1 MRNKDIRE
9 AAKAAGV
16 FLWQIAERLG
26 IQDSNL
32 SRKLRAELPDSEK
45 VNLLRIIA
53 ELAGEGV

>member
-1 MRNKDIRE
+1 VRNKDIRE
-9 AAKAAGV
+9 AAKAAGI

-45 VNLLRIIA
+45 INILRIIA
-53 ELAGEGV
+53 ELAGEGM

>member
-9 AAKAAGV
+9 AAKAAGI

-45 VNLLRIIA
+45 INILRIIA
-53 ELAGEGV
+53 ELAGEGM